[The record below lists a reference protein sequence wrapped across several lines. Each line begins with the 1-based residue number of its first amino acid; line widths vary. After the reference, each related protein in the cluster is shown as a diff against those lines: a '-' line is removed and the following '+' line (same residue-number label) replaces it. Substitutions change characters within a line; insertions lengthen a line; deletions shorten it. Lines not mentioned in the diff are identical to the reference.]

1 MRRALSIAAIVL
13 VAAASWQGCQ
23 RKLEL
28 GFDPG
33 DGGAPDAGMDGGAD
47 AGADTDVDTDTG
59 ADASAPDGS
68 TGDDD
73 GGVAD

>member
-1 MRRALSIAAIVL
+1 MVRRALSIAAIVL
-13 VAAASWQGCQ
+13 LAAASWQGCQ

-33 DGGAPDAGMDGGAD
+33 DGGAPDAGLDGGAD
-47 AGADTDVDTDTG
+47 TDSDADTDTG
-59 ADASAPDGS
+59 VDASAPDGS
-68 TGDDD
+68 TGDGD